1 MSRVNATGYVNAGGR
16 GTRLNPVIAPDAQIG
31 VSKALLKVGAPPIV
45 LVEHQVN
52 RLLAA
57 GVDNV
62 VVGVGDHEAVA
73 AHIERVYGRSDRI
86 SRRQLGHG
94 GDLLRAIRSSPQ
106 LFRKDVVITNVDTV
120 LDWDELAVLR
130 LHRERRAYLT
140 ANLTRRQGVPN
151 EGSFYVGRDDRVLYH
166 RDSTKNLTTPKDA
179 VPQTAYRGSATGAL
193 TVGTQFLRGM
203 NWGELDGPLSIYT
216 QIVAVALMCGG
227 LYAFNNGRRFFI
239 DEQQEEIKRRLFK
252 EHGSI
257 TPKVGVDAAIMNED
271 GAVLML
277 KRSDGAWQM
286 PAGWVDVGESLFGT
300 AQRETFEETGLKIVP
315 LGYVAVA
322 HKTPDKYPGVA
333 SQINICVG
341 SQTVPSDSKII
352 LSHEHTDY
360 KWIHDVEEIDN
371 WHIGQKRFFPRIFEA
386 YKDQSFIPGIQD

>member
-1 MSRVNATGYVNAGGR
+1 MSTAQKQQDSHTGNIESFLESVRAIAQEGLTYATGDYDIDR
-16 GTRLNPVIAPDAQIG
+16 YKKLLELT
-31 VSKALLKVGAPPIV
+31 SKQYA
-45 LVEHQVN
+45 N
-52 RLLAA
+52 
-57 GVDNV
+57 
-62 VVGVGDHEAVA
+62 
-73 AHIERVYGRSDRI
+73 
-86 SRRQLGHG
+86 
-94 GDLLRAIRSSPQ
+94 
-106 LFRKDVVITNVDTV
+106 IT
-120 LDWDELAVLR
+120 
-130 LHRERRAYLT
+130 
-140 ANLTRRQGVPN
+140 
-151 EGSFYVGRDDRVLYH
+151 
-166 RDSTKNLTTPKDA
+166 
-179 VPQTAYRGSATGAL
+179 
-193 TVGTQFLRGM
+193 
-203 NWGELDGPLSIYT
+203 
-216 QIVAVALMCGG
+216 
-227 LYAFNNGRRFFI
+227 